1 MLHLKIKFFSSFFG
15 VFFCKINLLMLVF
28 CFKSSFLAVFMYI
41 FGMATM
47 IEYKGFKPRIGNRVY
62 LAEGSVLMGDVE
74 IGDDSSV
81 FFNAVLRADLAEIRI
96 GERTNIQDNASVHL
110 STGVGVHVGNDVIV
124 GHNAILHACTIDD
137 NVLIGM
143 GAIIMDGAHIKS
155 NCIVGAGALV
165 SQGKE
170 FPEGSLIVGSP
181 AHVVREL
188 TEEEIR
194 KAHENVQHYVEIKN
208 ELLRLEKNC

>member
-1 MLHLKIKFFSSFFG
+1 
-15 VFFCKINLLMLVF
+15 
-28 CFKSSFLAVFMYI
+28 
-41 FGMATM
+41 MASM
-47 IEYKGFKPRIGNRVY
+47 IEYKGMKPKIGNRVY

-96 GERTNIQDNASVHL
+96 GERTNVQDNVTMHL

-170 FPEGSLIVGSP
+170 FPERSLIVGTP

-188 TEEEIR
+188 TEDELR
-194 KAHENVQHYVEIKN
+194 KAHENVQHYIEIKN
-208 ELLRLEKNC
+208 ELLHLEKNY

>member
-1 MLHLKIKFFSSFFG
+1 
-15 VFFCKINLLMLVF
+15 
-28 CFKSSFLAVFMYI
+28 
-41 FGMATM
+41 M
-47 IEYKGFKPRIGNRVY
+47 IEYKGMKPKIGNRVY
-62 LAEGSVLMGDVE
+62 LADGSVLMGDVE

-96 GERTNIQDNASVHL
+96 GERTNVQDNVTMHL

-170 FPEGSLIVGSP
+170 FPERSLIVGTP

-188 TEEEIR
+188 TEDELR
-194 KAHENVQHYVEIKN
+194 KAHENVQHYIEIKN
-208 ELLRLEKNC
+208 ELLHLEKNY